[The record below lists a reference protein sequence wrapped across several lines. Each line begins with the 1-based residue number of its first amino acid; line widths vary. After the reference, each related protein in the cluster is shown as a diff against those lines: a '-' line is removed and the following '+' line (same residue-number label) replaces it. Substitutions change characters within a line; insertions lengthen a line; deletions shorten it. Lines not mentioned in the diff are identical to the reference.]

1 MPPVRWFGRRLRALR
16 AARDLTQEALANRAK
31 ISRVYVAQL
40 ERGRQDPTLSV
51 LLRLARAL
59 KVDVAHL
66 VKKEAA
72 SARRARRAAG
82 RRLA

>member
-1 MPPVRWFGRRLRALR
+1 MPPVKRFGRRLKALR
-16 AARDLTQEALANRAK
+16 EAREFTQETLAKRAK

-59 KVDVAHL
+59 KVDVADL
-66 VKKEAA
+66 VT
-72 SARRARRAAG
+72 
-82 RRLA
+82 